1 MNADVL
7 FVCLGNICRSPAAE
21 AIALRLK
28 EEFPAIGRIDSAGIG
43 NWHVGD
49 PPDPRMIRAA
59 AGFGLD
65 LAPLRG
71 RQVERSDFDEFDLI
85 VGMDSENVADLKDLR
100 PVRARAQVVPMS
112 RWTGRDVP
120 DPYTGGPEGF
130 DRVLTML
137 FAGVRAM
144 FEELSAAAE
153 GKGEKR

>member
-1 MNADVL
+1 MATDVL

-28 EEFPAIGRIDSAGIG
+28 EEFPAVGRIDSAGIG

-59 AGFGLD
+59 SGFGLD

-100 PVRARAQVVPMS
+100 PVHARAQVVPMS

-130 DRVLTML
+130 DRVLAML

-144 FEELSAAAE
+144 FEELSAPAE
-153 GKGEKR
+153 GEGKRR